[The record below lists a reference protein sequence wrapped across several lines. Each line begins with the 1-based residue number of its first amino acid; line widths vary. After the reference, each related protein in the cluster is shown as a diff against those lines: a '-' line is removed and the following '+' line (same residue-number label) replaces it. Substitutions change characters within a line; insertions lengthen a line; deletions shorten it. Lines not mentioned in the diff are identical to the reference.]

1 LGCLTANGVF
11 MWRYLNVPHNWSY
24 VGSWSS
30 IALVVVTILP
40 EVVYPYVYI
49 KTHRKLLQKEKEKK
63 A

>member
-1 LGCLTANGVF
+1 